1 MDPQYTSR
9 FIADVRQHP
18 AAADER
24 RQVLL
29 SAYEA
34 VTRHDFDTF
43 AQYLAEDVEL
53 DIRGCGRMD
62 GNWRGR
68 ADVLEATR
76 SNYAK
81 VAEQKPEI
89 ESMVSQ
95 GDQVAVLFRETGVFP
110 QDGHRYRYRV
120 VQWFTFAGDK
130 IRKIDEIIA
139 SEG

>member
-9 FIADVRQHP
+9 FIADVRHQSDD
-18 AAADER
+18 ADEHR
-24 RQVLL
+24 RVLL

-34 VTRHDFDTF
+34 VSRHDFDAF
-43 AQYLAEDVEL
+43 AQYLAADVEL
-53 DIRGCGRMD
+53 DIRGCGRMA

-68 ADVLEATR
+68 ANVLEATR

-95 GDQVAVLFRETGVFP
+95 GNQVAVLFRETGLFREDE
-110 QDGHRYRYRV
+110 QRYRYRV
-120 VQWFTFAGDK
+120 VQWFTFAGDR
-130 IRKIDEIIA
+130 IQRIDEVVA
-139 SEG
+139 SVD